1 MVPMCSPIAPGKIPA
16 AFKSFYFRI
25 ISMGTSKAFVF
36 SLDSFVAF
44 VLTVAALYSLL
55 FFATVPSA
63 YYSSLMQANYLAKD
77 TLLTLATT
85 TVTEEAADLDSIC
98 DEGQTYLSCIIANS
112 DSEGMD
118 ENDEAARIYIGSQGT
133 GGEYD
138 ESALVPAQF
147 GYKLEYMKFDES
159 EGGEIDFS
167 EGDWVELYNTAT
179 DSHSANKK
187 KYHKLKAAAHALY
200 FGYEEVPEG
209 GEESPLHYLS
219 CSGENTICDWPEP
232 FIYYEEYDHEGN
244 TDIIGDAYT
253 YIVRLTVYT

>member
-1 MVPMCSPIAPGKIPA
+1 
-16 AFKSFYFRI
+16 
-25 ISMGTSKAFVF
+25 MGTSKAFVF

-85 TVTEEAADLDSIC
+85 YVGEGAHYCE
-98 DEGQTYLSCIIANS
+98 EGQTYLSCIISES
-112 DSEGMD
+112 DEEGMD
-118 ENDEAARIYIGSQGT
+118 ENDAAARIYIGSQGT

-147 GYKLEYMKFDES
+147 GYRLEYMKFDEL

-167 EGDWVELYNTAT
+167 EGEWVELYNTAT
-179 DSHSANKK
+179 DSYSANKK

-209 GEESPLHYLS
+209 ADESPLHYMS
-219 CSGENTICDWPEP
+219 CSGDYTICDWPEP
-232 FIYYEEYDHEGN
+232 FIYYEEHDHEGN